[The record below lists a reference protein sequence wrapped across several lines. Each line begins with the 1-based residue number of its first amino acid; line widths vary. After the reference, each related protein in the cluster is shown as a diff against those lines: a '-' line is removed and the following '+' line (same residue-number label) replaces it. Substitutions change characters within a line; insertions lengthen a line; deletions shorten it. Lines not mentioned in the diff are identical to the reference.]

1 MLLVVVDD
9 DIVGVDADADVEI
22 EIDVEVDIV
31 DLAWDVVGV
40 QTKEAKWS
48 EPVVDRNHNQVVVE
62 EVLWSV
68 PFGDC
73 PTQLK
78 NWKNTTEESYQT
90 PAPEV
95 SPPPWIHTRT
105 GRACWGWVE

>member
-9 DIVGVDADADVEI
+9 VIVGVDADVDVEI
-22 EIDVEVDIV
+22 DVDVV
-31 DLAWDVVGV
+31 NLAWYVAGV

-68 PFGDC
+68 PGRLSYS
-73 PTQLK
+73 TNWLK
-78 NWKNTTEESYQT
+78 EHNRG
-90 PAPEV
+90 
-95 SPPPWIHTRT
+95 IF
-105 GRACWGWVE
+105 